1 MSVWTCLVLPYR
13 AWLNVFEEVRS
24 GRRGVLTLR
33 YPKWNCP
40 LVSEVTQL
48 SDFLPDPK
56 FSFEPSI
63 SLPLFHISGMKIPW
77 LLVRVCSPTPFCP
90 HFVLYYCRTH
100 MCHLALT
107 YVSLL
112 NASSTALGH
121 QSRDLCAPSSNYTR
135 REYFL
140 TSTWILWKGCNWRR
154 LTYLLVCRTI
164 YSTGSIKRL
173 TVFDIRCAIFLAF
186 SLFPEM
192 NGYYWRILSYKFIKT
207 IYFANMWH
215 TKFNSIGITAKKE
228 VKYLQIWK

>member
-1 MSVWTCLVLPYR
+1 MSTCLVLPYR

-56 FSFEPSI
+56 FSFEPSST

-90 HFVLYYCRTH
+90 HFVLYCCRTH

-107 YVSLL
+107 YVSLW
-112 NASSTALGH
+112 NIQHSAG
-121 QSRDLCAPSSNYTR
+121 PSEQGSVRT
-135 REYFL
+135 FFKL
-140 TSTWILWKGCNWRR
+140 HKKG
-154 LTYLLVCRTI
+154 
-164 YSTGSIKRL
+164 
-173 TVFDIRCAIFLAF
+173 IF
-186 SLFPEM
+186 
-192 NGYYWRILSYKFIKT
+192 SYEHLDFVK
-207 IYFANMWH
+207 
-215 TKFNSIGITAKKE
+215 GVQLKE
-228 VKYLQIWK
+228 VDFFLYVAQYTLPARSNVYHSLLFLWRCLISDVPFS